1 MKLSQLFT
9 GGPQVEESGRVNQKQ
24 SARTADVNS
33 QIRSLV
39 PGQTIRGEIV
49 SRNGGEVQ
57 IRVSEDMVL
66 NARVDQSIY
75 LEQGKNVTF
84 EVKNNGRALSLS
96 PLFTNVATDA
106 NVLKALE
113 MAGISVNETS
123 VAMTEQLMEAGLP
136 VNKSTLQ
143 QIYREIN
150 SFPGYEISDV
160 INLHRLQMPVNEA
173 NMQQMASYRNLTH
186 QLISGLTDVLEALP
200 QAAENMLAAGNAQ
213 GAAELYRALF
223 HMAGEPFSVPGELF
237 SAAVLEG
244 LPPEA
249 GEEVLQAVLSE
260 MTGEAAELINPENG
274 GSVMASGEETAGK
287 EPAEVVPGERTA
299 GDGTINKGDVKG
311 MVLSPEE
318 RGVLAGKLL
327 QTLEELSLSPRE
339 SAVFSEQIRQFGEG
353 ALSAEQLFEL
363 SGKLL
368 EAGQGSEKAMAAL
381 HRLFS
386 GKEFETVLARQL
398 KAGWTLQPE
407 EVAEQ
412 KKVEEFYSRL
422 DRQLKGL
429 VRTLEAGGQAGSAAH
444 RAAANVSQNV
454 DFMNQINQ
462 VYAYVQLP
470 LRLQHSDAHGDLYV
484 YTNRRSFSDRNGSV
498 SALLHLD
505 MEQLGPVDVYVALQ
519 DTKVSTRFYVAND
532 GILDFIEEHLDILTQ
547 RLQKRGY
554 DCSCSM
560 TLKDAGEEEAEGG
573 LAPLL
578 QQEKGIMLSQYAFD
592 VRT

>member
-1 MKLSQLFT
+1 M
-9 GGPQVEESGRVNQKQ
+9 
-24 SARTADVNS
+24 
-33 QIRSLV
+33 
-39 PGQTIRGEIV
+39 
-49 SRNGGEVQ
+49 
-57 IRVSEDMVL
+57 
-66 NARVDQSIY
+66 
-75 LEQGKNVTF
+75 
-84 EVKNNGRALSLS
+84 
-96 PLFTNVATDA
+96 
-106 NVLKALE
+106 
-113 MAGISVNETS
+113 
-123 VAMTEQLMEAGLP
+123 
-136 VNKSTLQ
+136 
-143 QIYREIN
+143 
-150 SFPGYEISDV
+150 
-160 INLHRLQMPVNEA
+160 
-173 NMQQMASYRNLTH
+173 
-186 QLISGLTDVLEALP
+186 
-200 QAAENMLAAGNAQ
+200 
-213 GAAELYRALF
+213 
-223 HMAGEPFSVPGELF
+223 
-237 SAAVLEG
+237 
-244 LPPEA
+244 
-249 GEEVLQAVLSE
+249 
-260 MTGEAAELINPENG
+260 
-274 GSVMASGEETAGK
+274 
-287 EPAEVVPGERTA
+287 
-299 GDGTINKGDVKG
+299 
-311 MVLSPEE
+311 
-318 RGVLAGKLL
+318 
-327 QTLEELSLSPRE
+327 
-339 SAVFSEQIRQFGEG
+339 
-353 ALSAEQLFEL
+353 
-363 SGKLL
+363 
-368 EAGQGSEKAMAAL
+368 
-381 HRLFS
+381 
-386 GKEFETVLARQL
+386 LARQL

-412 KKVEEFYSRL
+412 GKVEEFYSRL